1 MFPQSPAN
9 IYFKQ
14 IKNVLVS
21 ENPKAKLL
29 TWRTRLNFLTPN

>member
-14 IKNVLVS
+14 IKNISVS
-21 ENPKAKLL
+21 ENLKVKLL
-29 TWRTRLNFLTPN
+29 TWRTGLNFLTQN